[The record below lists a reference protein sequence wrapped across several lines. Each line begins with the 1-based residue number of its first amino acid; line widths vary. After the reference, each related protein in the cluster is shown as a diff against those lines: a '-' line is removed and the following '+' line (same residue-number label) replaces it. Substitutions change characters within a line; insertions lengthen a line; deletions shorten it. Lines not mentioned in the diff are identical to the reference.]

1 MIDIAEKRWAD
12 KNPTA
17 TTILT
22 SALKNMLRVTI
33 GQMSA
38 SNPVTTTVVYDAD
51 DIPSDIE
58 GFDVIRNKTGDT
70 IAYQYQTARRRPDPD
85 TWHPEIAARIWA
97 LSRVRT
103 LNTPI
108 ADPTTGKNATTKG
121 GALRMNS
128 RTLLAIH
135 GDAIY
140 TSNVP
145 PWALPVAQG
154 LSLIHI

>member
-1 MIDIAEKRWAD
+1 MIDMAEKRWAD

-17 TTILT
+17 TKVLT

-51 DIPSDIE
+51 DIPSDTE
-58 GFDVIRNKTGDT
+58 GFDAIRNKTGD
-70 IAYQYQTARRRPDPD
+70 IVAYQYETARRRPDPD

-108 ADPTTGKNATTKG
+108 ADPTTGKKTPQPREE
-121 GALRMNS
+121 L
-128 RTLLAIH
+128 
-135 GDAIY
+135 
-140 TSNVP
+140 
-145 PWALPVAQG
+145 
-154 LSLIHI
+154 

>member
-1 MIDIAEKRWAD
+1 MGQNHPRHDRHRRETLGRQEPHCHQD
-12 KNPTA
+12 PH
-17 TTILT
+17 
-22 SALKNMLRVTI
+22 LRVEKHAARDHRPNV
-33 GQMSA
+33 G

-108 ADPTTGKNATTKG
+108 ADPTTGKNATTKEEHY
-121 GALRMNS
+121 A
-128 RTLLAIH
+128 
-135 GDAIY
+135 
-140 TSNVP
+140 
-145 PWALPVAQG
+145 
-154 LSLIHI
+154 